1 MESIKTLDELLAL
14 DPAKFYAK
22 NLREEEIIHCFE
34 LCDAAWQHSGNPKDP
49 HAVLTSNLCSNG
61 FYDSLRVLRYIVLS
75 EIMAVQ
81 LAKKIRAVIGD
92 QKVDWVIGSPMAGI
106 TFSHD
111 VAKAL
116 GATISMFVE
125 KDPNNPGKML
135 WNRMAIPE
143 GATVLQIEELT
154 TTSKTLNAVQEA
166 VNLGNPYPV
175 NWLPYVGILVHRPP
189 KLVSCYGER
198 EVISLINKEV
208 WAVPQSACTLCRQG
222 SEKVKPK
229 TNWDKLTG
237 KK

>member
-1 MESIKTLDELLAL
+1 MKRIKTLDELLSL
-14 DPAKFYAK
+14 DPERFYAEI
-22 NLREEEIIHCFE
+22 LQEEEILRFFE
-34 LCDAAWQHSGNPKDP
+34 LCDAAWYHSGNPNDP

-61 FYDSLRVLRYIVLS
+61 FFDSLRVLRHPTLS
-75 EIMAVQ
+75 EILAIQ
-81 LAKKIRAVIGD
+81 LVKKIRAAIGG

-111 VAKAL
+111 VARAL

-125 KDPNNPGKML
+125 KDPDNPGKML

-143 GATVLQIEELT
+143 RATVLQIEELT

-166 VNLGNPYPV
+166 VNLGNPDPV
-175 NWLPYVGILVHRPP
+175 NWLSYIGILVHRPP
-189 KLVSCYGER
+189 SLVSHYGGR

-208 WAVPQSACTLCRQG
+208 WAVPQDKCDLCKKG
-222 SEKVKPK
+222 SERVKPK
-229 TNWDKLTG
+229 TNWNKLTG

>member
-1 MESIKTLDELLAL
+1 MKRIQTLDELLSL
-14 DPAKFYAK
+14 DPAIFYAEI
-22 NLREEEIIHCFE
+22 LEEEEILRFFE
-34 LCDAAWQHSGNPKDP
+34 LCDAAWYHSGDSKDP

-61 FYDSLRVLRYIVLS
+61 FFDSLRVLRHPTLS
-75 EIMAVQ
+75 EILATQ
-81 LAKKIRAVIGD
+81 LAKKIRASIGGK
-92 QKVDWVIGSPMAGI
+92 KVDWVIGSPMAGI

-111 VAKAL
+111 VARAL

-125 KDPNNPGKML
+125 KDPNNSGKML

-143 GATVLQIEELT
+143 RATVLQVEELT

-166 VNLGNPYPV
+166 VNSGNPNPV

-189 KLVSCYGER
+189 LFVSHYGER

-208 WAVPQSACTLCRQG
+208 WAVPQTECILCQKG
-222 SEKVKPK
+222 SERVKPK
-229 TNWDKLTG
+229 TNWNKLTG